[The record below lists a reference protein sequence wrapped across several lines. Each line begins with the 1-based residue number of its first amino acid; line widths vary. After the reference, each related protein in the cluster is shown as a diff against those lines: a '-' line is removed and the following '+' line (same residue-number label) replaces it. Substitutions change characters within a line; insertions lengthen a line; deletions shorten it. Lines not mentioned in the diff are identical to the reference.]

1 LYPHPDFLVPFFAN
15 HDVPRFASMPGS
27 SIAKVKLAFGLT
39 LTLRGI
45 PELYYG
51 DEIAMPGGDDPDN
64 RRDFPGGWHGDQ
76 KSAFTA
82 QGRTPEQQEVFA
94 YVQKLLRLRR
104 DHEALRSGRL
114 WHLSSDDTSY
124 VFLRET
130 EEEQLVIAFHNGT
143 QPRELNILL
152 RDTPAQGAAGAA
164 VLLGDAQADVSARTL
179 HLHVPAQS
187 LSVFVL
193 Q

>member
-1 LYPHPDFLVPFFAN
+1 VPFFAN

-27 SIAKVKLAFGLT
+27 SISKVKLAFGLT

-51 DEIAMPGGDDPDN
+51 DEIAMPGGNDPDN
-64 RRDFPGGWHGDQ
+64 RRDFPGGWHEDE
-76 KSAFTA
+76 KSAFA
-82 QGRTPEQQEVFA
+82 AEGRSPEQQEVFA

-104 DHEALRSGRL
+104 EHAALRGGKLSDL
-114 WHLSSDDTSY
+114 WSDDTSY

-130 EEEQLVIAFHNGT
+130 EEDKLVIAFHNGA
-143 QPRELNILL
+143 QPRDLNIPLH
-152 RDTPAQGAAGAA
+152 DTSAQEAEGAAILFGN
-164 VLLGDAQADVSARTL
+164 AQADVLARTL
-179 HLHVPAQS
+179 HLHLPAQS
-187 LSVFVL
+187 LSIFVL